1 MSATRPSSRSGPPSA
16 GPAPG
21 PTGLTRWAVRL
32 AVVVAAV
39 LAVVY
44 SIFGLTWAF
53 GGEDAISDTFVG
65 YLAGYSLVGGM
76 AVALVAFVM
85 AVVARAKHQRA
96 ALLWLPTALFP
107 ALIVILTLA
116 EIVWME

>member
-21 PTGLTRWAVRL
+21 PTGLTRWAIRL

-39 LAVVY
+39 LAVAY
-44 SIFGLTWAF
+44 SVFGLTWAF
-53 GGEDAISDTFVG
+53 GGEDAVSDTFVG

-85 AVVARAKHQRA
+85 AVVARAKHQRS

-107 ALIVILTLA
+107 ALIVIVTLI